1 VARLDGAAIDC
12 IMRALGCSAD
22 PGSDNGY
29 SKIWNPPQPNPR
41 GLPSTL
47 VSFPQPQNVLRKKL
61 IDEGFVT
68 SGPEFDKLLEP

>member
-1 VARLDGAAIDC
+1 VADLDGPAIDRV
-12 IMRALGCSAD
+12 MRRLGCRPD
-22 PGSDNGY
+22 PGSDNGH

-61 IDEGFVT
+61 IDEGLVT
-68 SGPEFDKLLEP
+68 SGSEFDKLLEP